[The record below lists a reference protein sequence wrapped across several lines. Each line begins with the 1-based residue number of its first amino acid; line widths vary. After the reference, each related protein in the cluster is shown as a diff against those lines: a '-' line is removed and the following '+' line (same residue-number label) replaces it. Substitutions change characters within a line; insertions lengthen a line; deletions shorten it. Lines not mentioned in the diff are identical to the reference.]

1 VILFTILF
9 IHLDNGNLHPK
20 NILIVNALIGIVGLF
35 LYRRH
40 ISIELCKKRFI
51 LIKNFILIIYFLVIE
66 NIKTLCIFLL
76 FGSMVSPVVFTLT
89 KTISTDTIY
98 AMSTLMMLTHLI
110 FYDYGAETAM

>member
-1 VILFTILF
+1 MILFIILF
-9 IHLDNGNLHPK
+9 IHLDNENLHPK
-20 NILIVNALIGIVGLF
+20 NILIVNALIGIMGLF

-40 ISIELCKKRFI
+40 ISFKLCKQISFEKKKDYSDSFI
-51 LIKNFILIIYFLVIE
+51 LVQENF
-66 NIKTLCIFLL
+66 KTLAIFLS
-76 FGSMVSPVVFTLT
+76 FGSLVSPVVFTLT